1 MLGQFYFH
9 PSNHHSVFD
18 WKNTRYSAT
27 LASREVF
34 SLTNDSSFNL
44 QEFYVSASEAE
55 AWGED
60 ILGRDVLASG
70 EEGDVTIADG
80 RDVCSYDMR
89 FVMDNGNTIEGSADL
104 CETNAFTIND

>member
-1 MLGQFYFH
+1 MRM
-9 PSNHHSVFD
+9 
-18 WKNTRYSAT
+18 KT
-27 LASREVF
+27 LALTMVVSAAISAPAFAEDLVF
-34 SLTNDSSFNL
+34 NLTNDSSFNL
-44 QEFYVSASEAE
+44 QEFYVSATDTD

-70 EEGDVTIADG
+70 EAGDVTIADG
-80 RDVCSYDMR
+80 RDVCAYDMR

>member
-1 MLGQFYFH
+1 MRIKTLV
-9 PSNHHSVFD
+9 SVVFI
-18 WKNTRYSAT
+18 SAAVAAPAFAED
-27 LASREVF
+27 LVF
-34 SLTNDSSFNL
+34 NLTNTSSLNL
-44 QEFYVSASEAE
+44 QELYVSASDTD

-70 EEGDVTIADG
+70 EAGDVTIADG

-104 CETNAFTIND
+104 CENSQFTIHD